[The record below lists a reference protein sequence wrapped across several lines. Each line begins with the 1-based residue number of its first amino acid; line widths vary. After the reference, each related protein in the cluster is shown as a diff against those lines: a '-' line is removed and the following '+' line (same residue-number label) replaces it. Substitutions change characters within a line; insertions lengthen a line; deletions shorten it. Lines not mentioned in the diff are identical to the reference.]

1 MSNDENGSA
10 DNVGMKA
17 NETGSSSSNV
27 DTSGRELG
35 LWRHITKVVMSN
47 SPKQLYFP
55 MPFIIMFFGIA
66 YAMPPVRTYA
76 LVGAGAFTLA
86 PLWWTIKALLFRSED
101 QSSQDSES

>member
-35 LWRHITKVVMSN
+35 LWRHITKVVMS
-47 SPKQLYFP
+47 KK
-55 MPFIIMFFGIA
+55 
-66 YAMPPVRTYA
+66 
-76 LVGAGAFTLA
+76 
-86 PLWWTIKALLFRSED
+86 IKK
-101 QSSQDSES
+101 